1 MVRVKRFIRIGL
13 TIAGL
18 LVVLLFLSR
27 NLIVNGIFK
36 NVTSK
41 VKNRY
46 GVSVTANTVKVKGIS
61 TFELQNLLVATSDTL
76 FYSDLFKVRLNP
88 FYLATLKINPKQ
100 VDISN
105 AQVKVDKLIAL
116 VSKPNPDR
124 PTNENTSQS
133 SISKRLYRLV
143 KAFFGLSTAT
153 FNIDNLLL
161 TYSDSTYHGNVNIV
175 KWNYHSN
182 NFTSTVNLNDG
193 GSSSWVRITGTT
205 SKRNNSF
212 TATLT
217 ADSNAAFIPFTTPIL
232 GIKSSFKKIYIDL
245 KATHIEPGKIEVN
258 FNSNI
263 HSLLIEGN
271 RIAQTPVT
279 IDSCGANLLVR
290 LKPDS
295 YIIDTISNLNLNGFR
310 ANVGFEYY
318 PYLNR
323 RVKLKLNTGDNKWR
337 SFFDALPQGLF
348 TNLNGIKVN
357 GTFSY
362 SLQVDVP
369 LTNPDS
375 LTIAP
380 DLRSKG
386 FYVLSYGNTNLAML
400 ADTFTHKAYI
410 DNVYVRDIKV
420 NPKSASYVPLSQI
433 SPYLQWAVITS
444 EDGGFY
450 NHRGFSLEGITYAMA
465 CNIRERRF
473 ARGGSTISQQLVK
486 NIFLNQNKNIG
497 RKAEEILIT
506 WIIEN
511 TGIVSKERILEVYLN
526 IIEWGPN
533 VFGIREASQYYF
545 GKKPSN
551 LTLPEALYLAYIIPR
566 PTKFRYLFDS
576 EGKLKPFVI
585 ENFKF
590 VANKMLMRGN
600 IAQQEFD
607 NLTNNPQVV
616 LSGPAKDLL
625 KKEPTTENV
634 EADSDFIELERE
646 TN

>member
-1 MVRVKRFIRIGL
+1 MVQVKRIFRIGL
-13 TIAGL
+13 VIAGL
-18 LVVLLFLSR
+18 LVILLFLSR
-27 NLIVNGIFK
+27 NLIVKGIFNK
-36 NVTSK
+36 VTSK
-41 VKNRY
+41 ISSRY
-46 GVSVTANTVKVKGIS
+46 GVTVTVSSVKVKGIS

-76 FYSDLFKVRLNP
+76 LYSDLLKVRLNP
-88 FYLATLKINPKQ
+88 FNLATLRINPKQ

-116 VSKPNPDR
+116 AIKPR
-124 PTNENTSQS
+124 PERSNSQNTSQALS
-133 SISKRLYRLV
+133 SKSLYRLV

-153 FNIDNLLL
+153 FNIHNLLL
-161 TYSDSTYHGNVNIV
+161 TYSDSTYHGYAKIAE
-175 KWNYHSN
+175 WNYRSN

-193 GSSSWVRITGTT
+193 GSSSWVRVTGTT
-205 SKRNNSF
+205 SKRNNSL

-217 ADSNAAFIPFTTPIL
+217 ADSNAAFIPFTSPIL
-232 GIKSSFKKIYIDL
+232 GIKSSFQKIYIDI

-271 RIAQTPVT
+271 RIAQSPVT

-290 LKPDS
+290 VMPNS

-323 RVKLKLNTGDNKWR
+323 RLKLQLYTGHNKWQ
-337 SFFDALPQGLF
+337 SLFDALPQGLF

-357 GTFSY
+357 GTFNY

-369 LTNPDS
+369 LTSPDS
-375 LTIAP
+375 LTINP
-380 DLRSKG
+380 YLSSKG
-386 FYVLSYGNTNLAML
+386 FYVLSYGNANLAML

-433 SPYLQWAVITS
+433 SPYLQWGVITS

-450 NHRGFSLEGITYAMA
+450 HHCGFSLEGITYAMA

-511 TGIVSKERILEVYLN
+511 TGIVTKERILEVYLN

-545 GKKPSN
+545 GKKPSS
-551 LTLPEALYLAYIIPR
+551 LSLPEALYLAYIIPR

-576 EGKLKPFVI
+576 KGKLKPFVI
-585 ENFKF
+585 ENFLF
-590 VANKMLMRGN
+590 VANKMLIRGN
-600 IAQQEFD
+600 ITQQEFD
-607 NLTNNPQVV
+607 NLTGNPQVV

-625 KKEPTTENV
+625 KIEPTTGNV
-634 EADSDFIELERE
+634 ETESDFSELEEE